1 MAMVSGGPVTI
12 REGAIALNLDP
23 AVDRFVL
30 HAKL

>member
-1 MAMVSGGPVTI
+1 MGIGQAGEDVLLL
-12 REGAIALNLDP
+12 LNLDP